1 MAGQGGKAPF
11 PLTSLLSPAEQA
23 HHRHLTLIGAGKA
36 SGDRKHTCGP
46 EPPFIPEKCHLQM
59 EKRTK
64 YEKTGSFKFNRCTVA
79 SWEVGSQP
87 TESKQPEPSRRLE
100 RKHRGTEVW
109 FS

>member
-87 TESKQPEPSRRLE
+87 TESKQPEPQV
-100 RKHRGTEVW
+100 GA
-109 FS
+109 